1 MHEEGGAILGGRCCL
16 PVCCWRIPYR
26 QDKQH
31 HICLQCCCMIL
42 SGTPPPGGGRS
53 CPRWTQL
60 VAFGRLDLFYRTPA
74 SPAFPMASLVWHLSL
89 KWLNTYLSFILLN
102 PHLVQDFNPVVEPTW
117 NQENSPWE
125 VNIGS
130 PKNIIVKV
138 QATTPGIQISSP
150 KSMSIQFQEVGA
162 HKWTVRGARA
172 LGCSNGCHPRI
183 QLKLSQGALPADSES
198 KD

>member
-1 MHEEGGAILGGRCCL
+1 MLFACL
-16 PVCCWRIPYR
+16 
-26 QDKQH
+26 
-31 HICLQCCCMIL
+31 LL
-42 SGTPPPGGGRS
+42 GTPRQARQTTPHLPTVLLHDSVYLSPPQGGGEGKS
-53 CPRWTQL
+53 CPRRTQL
-60 VAFGRLDLFYRTPA
+60 VAFRRLDLLYRTPV
-74 SPAFPMASLVWHLSL
+74 SPAFPIASLVWHPSL
-89 KWLNTYLSFILLN
+89 KWLTTYLSSIILI

-162 HKWTVRGARA
+162 HK
-172 LGCSNGCHPRI
+172 
-183 QLKLSQGALPADSES
+183 
-198 KD
+198 